1 MAKPRPAVSLVPS
14 VASSLATPKVGVT
27 SDVVSHK
34 QEKELTKES
43 SKGGRPRTLP
53 DNVKNISVRV
63 SDEVRRALR
72 QASLN
77 HDMPIQQII
86 LAGIMDQ
93 LSRLG
98 VPIKKV
104 EDSIS

>member
-1 MAKPRPAVSLVPS
+1 MAKRPAVALVPS
-14 VASSLATPKVGVT
+14 MASSLATPKASAAPAVIQN
-27 SDVVSHK
+27 
-34 QEKELTKES
+34 QEDATP

-63 SDEVRRALR
+63 SEEVRRALR

-77 HDMPIQQII
+77 HNMPIQQII
-86 LAGIMDQ
+86 HNGIMDQ

-98 VPIKKV
+98 VVVK
-104 EDSIS
+104 D

>member
-14 VASSLATPKVGVT
+14 VASSLGTPKAGAIPAIAQQ
-27 SDVVSHK
+27 K
-34 QEKELTKES
+34 QEEKHVKEP

-63 SDEVRRALR
+63 SDDVRRALR

-86 LAGIMDQ
+86 LTGIMDQ

-98 VPIKKV
+98 VVV
-104 EDSIS
+104 EE

>member
-1 MAKPRPAVSLVPS
+1 MAKRPAVTLVPS
-14 VASSLATPKVGVT
+14 MASSLATQKTNATP
-27 SDVVSHK
+27 VVIQK
-34 QEKELTKES
+34 KEDATP

-77 HDMPIQQII
+77 HDMSIQQII
-86 LAGIMDQ
+86 HNGIMDQ

-98 VPIKKV
+98 VVVK
-104 EDSIS
+104 D